1 MLYNETICIQG
12 VRGDGRKIAV
22 PALPCRF
29 LDDGVDDFASE
40 NGRGYNANMATFFV
54 PIAEWT
60 ETKPPQVGDE
70 ILTDLDERYIVT
82 RVSRLADSYS
92 IAARGR

>member
-1 MLYNETICIQG
+1 MLYNETICIKG
-12 VRGDGRKIAV
+12 NRGDGREVAV
-22 PALPCRF
+22 PDLPCRF
-29 LDDGVDDFASE
+29 LDDGVDDSASE

-54 PIAEWT
+54 PIDAWT

-70 ILTDLDERYIVT
+70 ILTQLDERYIVT
-82 RVSRLADSYS
+82 RVSRLGDSFS